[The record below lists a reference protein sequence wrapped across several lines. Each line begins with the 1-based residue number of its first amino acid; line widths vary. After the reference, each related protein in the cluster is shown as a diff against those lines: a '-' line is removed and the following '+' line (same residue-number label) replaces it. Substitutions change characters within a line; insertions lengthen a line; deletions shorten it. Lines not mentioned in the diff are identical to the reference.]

1 MTFGGFKFEVQQVGD
16 VLLNGRNLLR
26 LVTERLNHNCR
37 VTRQF
42 NTVPIKKSGRPQQN
56 QKLK

>member
-16 VLLNGRNLLR
+16 VLLNGLNLER
-26 LVTERLNHNCR
+26 PVTGRLNHNCR
-37 VTRQF
+37 VTRHF
-42 NTVPIKKSGRPQQN
+42 DTAFIKKSGRPLAN